1 MIVNKR
7 VNYVYNIIFF
17 YIMLKKLLVLALG
30 KINARFKIE
39 REMIAYRGKCY
50 LEWLLLNMKVV
61 IIAYKTL
68 TSSHPRVT
76 PKKTLNC

>member
-1 MIVNKR
+1 
-7 VNYVYNIIFF
+7 
-17 YIMLKKLLVLALG
+17 MLKKLLVLALG